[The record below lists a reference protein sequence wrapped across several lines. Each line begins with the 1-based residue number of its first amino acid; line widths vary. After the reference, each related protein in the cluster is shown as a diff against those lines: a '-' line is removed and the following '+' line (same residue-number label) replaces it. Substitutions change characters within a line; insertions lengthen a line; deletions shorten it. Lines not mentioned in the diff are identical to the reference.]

1 LRSNVPSGKR
11 RVVRFRSGD
20 NREANDRPLNVRRVG
35 IIHRA
40 EQSLMK
46 TIRAILLGAACTSFV
61 WAAALVFFGGFRA
74 RLFGISIRSNNPDRV
89 VVFACLALAGYFVA
103 GGRIPRGAFQRLGA
117 GTRAVHALITRPGVV
132 AVALAMALAITA
144 MAGSTRIAGGADAYG
159 YVSQADLWLTGHL
172 AIEQPWVAQVPWP
185 NAEWSFSP
193 LGYRPAEGLGSGAI
207 VPTYSPGLPL
217 LLAVAK
223 LVGGQCA
230 LFAVVPL
237 SAGLG
242 VLVTYGIGKRLVSP
256 WGGVIAAWLVAA
268 SPIVIGIALEPLTD
282 VPVMTAWAISI
293 YLLLA
298 RVGGRLSP
306 AIVGLVAGIAILI
319 RPNLVPL
326 TIPLAAWYMI
336 RRQTDG
342 DSRLLSSALFGFGV
356 LPAIL
361 LIAFLNDRLYGSP
374 LLSGYAALED
384 LYGWSHVGPNLRRY
398 FAWFVFAQTPVALVG
413 LGALLLPTRRLW
425 TAAADLRIVPI
436 LAIFVALLWGQ
447 YLLYE
452 VYDSWGF
459 LRFLLPS
466 WPLIMAGVAA
476 VLLAATDIW
485 PAGLPQAIAGAL
497 LAALVVLIGLWT
509 FSPIIRDK
517 VLVGRQAAA
526 VEAPLGQ
533 LVRRHTVENSVVL
546 VWERSGT
553 IRYYS
558 GRTTLRYD
566 YLDGNWL
573 DRAVVWLRDRGVH
586 VYAVLDPNHVEQ
598 CRRRFAGQA
607 ALAALDHPIFLYEP
621 ASTSLYDLTTPP
633 PREQSLIVYD
643 RDPGGRPPCDPP
655 VDSTPIVLR

>member
-1 LRSNVPSGKR
+1 
-11 RVVRFRSGD
+11 
-20 NREANDRPLNVRRVG
+20 
-35 IIHRA
+35 
-40 EQSLMK
+40 MK
-46 TIRAILLGAACTSFV
+46 TIRAILLGAACTSLV
-61 WAAALVFFGGFRA
+61 WVAALLFFGGFHT
-74 RLFGISIRSNNPDRV
+74 RLFGVAIRSHNPDRV
-89 VVFACLALAGYFVA
+89 VVFACIALAGYFVA
-103 GGRIPRGAFQRLGA
+103 GGRIPRGGLRRLSTGA
-117 GTRAVHALITRPGVV
+117 RVVHGLITQPGFV
-132 AVALAMALAITA
+132 AAALALTLAITA

-159 YVSQADLWLTGHL
+159 YVSQADLLLTGKL
-172 AIEQPWVAQVPWP
+172 VIEQPWVAQVPWP

-193 LGYRPAEGLGSGAI
+193 LGYKPAIGRGRGAI

-223 LVGGQCA
+223 LSGGQCA

-298 RVGGRLSP
+298 RAGGRLSP

-326 TIPLAAWYMI
+326 TIPLGAWYMI
-336 RRQTDG
+336 RRQTDA
-342 DSRLLSSALFGFGV
+342 DSRLISSALFALGV

-374 LLSGYAALED
+374 LLSGYGALND
-384 LYGWSHVGPNLRRY
+384 LYGWSHVGPNLQRY
-398 FAWFVFAQTPVALVG
+398 FAWFVFAQTPVALLG

-425 TAAADLRIVPI
+425 TAASDLRIVPI
-436 LAIFVALLWGQ
+436 LATFVALLWGQ

-476 VLLAATDIW
+476 VLLAATNVW
-485 PAGLPQAIAGAL
+485 PARLPRAIARASLAL
-497 LAALVVLIGLWT
+497 LVVLLGIWT
-509 FSPIIRDK
+509 LSPVIRDN
-517 VLVGRQAAA
+517 VLTGRQAAA

-533 LVRRHTVENSVVL
+533 LVRKHTVDNSVVL

-566 YLDGNWL
+566 YLDGDWL
-573 DRAVVWLRDRGVH
+573 DRAVAWLRDRGVH
-586 VYAVLDPNHVEQ
+586 VYAVLDPNHLEQ
-598 CRRRFAGQA
+598 CRRRFAGQKT
-607 ALAALDHPIFLYEP
+607 LAAFERAVFLYEP

-655 VDSTPIVLR
+655 VDPTPIVLR